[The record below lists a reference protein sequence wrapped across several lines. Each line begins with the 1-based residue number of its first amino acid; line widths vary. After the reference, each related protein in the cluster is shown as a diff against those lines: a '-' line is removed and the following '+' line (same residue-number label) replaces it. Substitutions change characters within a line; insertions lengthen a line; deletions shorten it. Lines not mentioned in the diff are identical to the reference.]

1 MALVFFF
8 AFWACLA
15 LLVYA
20 YAGFPLLVAL
30 VGAIRNQSVRKEP
43 VTPTITLII
52 AAYNEE
58 DCIGQRIENA
68 LATDYPPQALEI
80 IVASDGSSDRTDEIV
95 SGYASRSVRL
105 LRLPRHGKIH
115 ALASAVRAATGDVL
129 VFSDANIDVE
139 PQALR
144 KIAGNFADPAVGG
157 VVGHTSY
164 RIERGSDSS
173 SHGEDSYWRY
183 DTWIKGLESRTGS
196 VVSAHGGL
204 YAIRRELFQ
213 VPADPAVTDDF
224 FISTGV
230 VEQGFRLVFE
240 PEARAYENAIPAA
253 AREFSRRVRLMTRGL
268 RGVSLRRSLL
278 NPFRYGFY
286 SVVLFSHKILR
297 RLLPLALLLLLAS
310 SVYLQGH
317 HPFFRLALAGQL
329 MFYLLA
335 LAGYG
340 LRSTKL
346 GRSKPLFI
354 PFFYCMANLAALF
367 ALFRFA
373 RGERITLWQPQR
385 HPVQPEPR

>member
-1 MALVFFF
+1 MIAIFIF
-8 AFWACLA
+8 AFWVCIA

-20 YAGFPLLVAL
+20 YVGFPLLVML
-30 VGAIRNQSVRKEP
+30 VGAIRNRSVRKEP
-43 VTPTITLII
+43 VTPAISLII

-58 DCIGQRIENA
+58 DCIGERLENA
-68 LATDYPPQALEI
+68 LATDYPREALEI
-80 IVASDGSSDRTDEIV
+80 IVASDGSSDGTEEIV
-95 SGYASRSVRL
+95 SDYATRSVRL
-105 LRLPRHGKIH
+105 LRLPRYGKIH
-115 ALASAVRAATGDVL
+115 ALASAVREATGAVL

-144 KIAGNFADPAVGG
+144 KIAGNFADPMVGG
-157 VVGHTSY
+157 VVGNTSY
-164 RIERGSDSS
+164 RIQRGSESS
-173 SHGEDSYWRY
+173 SHGESSYWRY
-183 DTWIKGLESRTGS
+183 DTWIKALESRTGS

-213 VPADPAVTDDF
+213 VPADAAVTDDF

-240 PEARAYENAIPAA
+240 PDARAYENAIPAA

-310 SVYLQGH
+310 SVYLQGY
-317 HPFFRLALAGQL
+317 HPFFGLALAGQL
-329 MFYLLA
+329 IFYLLA

-340 LRSTKL
+340 LRTTKL
-346 GRSKPLFI
+346 GRSKPLLI

-367 ALFRFA
+367 ALLRFA

-385 HPVQPEPR
+385 HPIQTGPR